1 MMHGEEARIILDDYF
16 AEVNENGEMN
26 NPESSGQFEAGC
38 TFQHNEFDCIHN
50 AFSQNPIRS
59 LPILWQDTDGVL
71 FEPLP
76 ESGVDAIPQREATEA
91 ATSKLLQPLCGCEQK
106 ASKL

>member
-1 MMHGEEARIILDDYF
+1 MMHGEED
-16 AEVNENGEMN
+16 
-26 NPESSGQFEAGC
+26 GQFEAGC

-50 AFSQNPIRS
+50 AFSQNPIYLYTIRS

-91 ATSKLLQPLCGCEQK
+91 ANKQAVAASLQL
-106 ASKL
+106 